1 MKPKRGGQGNG
12 KSIAIIAVLGCL
24 AGAALALII
33 LGTPR
38 SPVDLAHFLSGLFGQ
53 RSQ

>member
-1 MKPKRGGQGNG
+1 MKPKRGGRGDV

-24 AGAALALII
+24 AGATLAFLI

-38 SPVDLAHFLSGLFGQ
+38 SPVDLGHFLSGLFGQ
-53 RSQ
+53 RSE